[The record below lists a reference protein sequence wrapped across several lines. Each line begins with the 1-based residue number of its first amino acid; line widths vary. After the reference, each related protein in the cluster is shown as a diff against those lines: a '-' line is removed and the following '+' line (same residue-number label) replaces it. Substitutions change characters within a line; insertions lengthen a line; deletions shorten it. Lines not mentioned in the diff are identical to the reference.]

1 MSWMSYYITDVLGML
16 HFINSF
22 FFKGLA
28 VLWLMFDSFFDRNI

>member
-22 FFKGLA
+22 FLKDLQFYG
-28 VLWLMFDSFFDRNI
+28 